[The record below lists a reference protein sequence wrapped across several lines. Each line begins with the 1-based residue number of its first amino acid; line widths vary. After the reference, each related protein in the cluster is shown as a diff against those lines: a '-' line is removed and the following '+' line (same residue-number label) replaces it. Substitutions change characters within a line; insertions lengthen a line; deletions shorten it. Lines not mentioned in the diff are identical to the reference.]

1 MFHYF
6 ENFDNQILNL
16 WEEENKVANEYGT
29 KIHNL
34 LEEYLKRNKFYFPK
48 DDNEREILNSYD
60 ELNKIPRFM
69 EYVNAH
75 NDVITEYNK
84 KILDFDSTFIASIFS
99 SSAYALGVK
108 GIGGTSRNGNGNGQK
123 KQ

>member
-1 MFHYF
+1 MVCYCNETIDK
-6 ENFDNQILNL
+6 ENFDMDHEDKREWLKDGITIFILL
-16 WEEENKVANEYGT
+16 WSMVLLSCNYI
-29 KIHNL
+29 KIH
-34 LEEYLKRNKFYFPK
+34 
-48 DDNEREILNSYD
+48 D
-60 ELNKIPRFM
+60 
-69 EYVNAH
+69 
-75 NDVITEYNK
+75 K